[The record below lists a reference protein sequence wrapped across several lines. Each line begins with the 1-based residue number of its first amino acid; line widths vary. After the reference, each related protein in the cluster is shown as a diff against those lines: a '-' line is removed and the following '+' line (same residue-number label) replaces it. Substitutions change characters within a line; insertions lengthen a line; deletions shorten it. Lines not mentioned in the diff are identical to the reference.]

1 MDKSRLTAELR
12 GAGLRA
18 TAPRR
23 AVIRV
28 LEDAG
33 EHLSAEDIHRALAEN
48 GVRIDLSSVY
58 RTLALLVRLGLVRP
72 VGPAERHGHFEVG
85 HEEQVHLTCACCGGV
100 IEAALPRGAQVERAV
115 TALARSRGFGL
126 TEFTIEANGECAACR
141 RRSRKRSERRAP
153 ARAAVGAAAA
163 SPARSEE

>member
-33 EHLSAEDIHRALAEN
+33 EHLSAEDIHRVLEGS

-58 RTLALLVRLGLVRP
+58 RTLALLVRLRLVRP

-100 IEAALPRGAQVERAV
+100 IEAALPSGAQVERAV

-141 RRSRKRSERRAP
+141 RRSRVCSNRR
-153 ARAAVGAAAA
+153 ARAAASAASA
-163 SPARSEE
+163 SPARGEE